1 MLKFIAGTALGAVLS
16 FIFVQFNLA
25 PPAILKLPERVKGDL
40 VSAATEA
47 QLYDMTAAA
56 DVRERAL
63 KVYFDNRSTD
73 AAKLDASL
81 GHPFL
86 NAMYKVR
93 AQREARQLLGKWSA
107 FEKVLSQPA
116 LREALVRKH
125 GTDKD
130 DQLKTM
136 LLVEAFGK
144 MPFLEAWLKGM
155 SLDTTPGNLLS
166 TLRQVSSTSGD
177 TATVSSESA
186 SAVD

>member
-1 MLKFIAGTALGAVLS
+1 MGAVLS

-25 PPAILKLPERVKGDL
+25 PPAILKLPERVKGNL

-63 KVYFDNRSTD
+63 KVYFNNRSTD

-130 DQLKTM
+130 DDLKAA
-136 LLVEAFGK
+136 LLVEAFGN
-144 MPFLEAWLKGM
+144 MPFLESWLTSQ
-155 SLDTTPGNLLS
+155 SLDTAPVNLLA
-166 TLRQVSSTSGD
+166 TLRQVSGASGD
-177 TATVSSESA
+177 PAPGSPENASSGG
-186 SAVD
+186 

>member
-1 MLKFIAGTALGAVLS
+1 MLKFIAGAAMGAVLS

-130 DQLKTM
+130 DQLKTV

-144 MPFLEAWLKGM
+144 MPFLESWLTSQ
-155 SLDTTPGNLLS
+155 SLDTAPVNLLA
-166 TLRQVSSTSGD
+166 TLRQISGASGD
-177 TATVSSESA
+177 TAPVSSESA
-186 SAVD
+186 SSGG